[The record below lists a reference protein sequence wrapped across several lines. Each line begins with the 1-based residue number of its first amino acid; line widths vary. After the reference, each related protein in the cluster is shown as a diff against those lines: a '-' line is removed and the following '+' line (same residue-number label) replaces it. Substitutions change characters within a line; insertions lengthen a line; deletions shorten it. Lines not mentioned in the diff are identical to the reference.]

1 MTTFKDIYCFKC
13 NCKTSMFHNLYFVW
27 VWVLITVDGW
37 TSTLLTIET
46 NACTVLVKG
55 TCQTWAVS

>member
-1 MTTFKDIYCFKC
+1 MTTFKDIYYFKC

-37 TSTLLTIET
+37 TSALLTIET
-46 NACTVLVKG
+46 IACTVLVKG